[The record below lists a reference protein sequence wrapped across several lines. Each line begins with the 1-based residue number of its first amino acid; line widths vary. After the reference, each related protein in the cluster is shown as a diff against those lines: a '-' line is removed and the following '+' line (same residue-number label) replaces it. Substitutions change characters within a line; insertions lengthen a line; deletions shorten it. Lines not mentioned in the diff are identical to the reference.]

1 MVLNHRGFDEWAK
14 EYDQSVKLSEGKEA
28 YPFAGYQDVINLV
41 YHMAGHH
48 PSSTILDVG
57 FGTGTLTKRLY
68 DDGHSIYGIDFS
80 KEMIAIAKEKMPNA
94 YLFQRNMEEGLPF
107 EFEKEKF
114 HAIISTYAL
123 HHVTDRKKL
132 NGFNSY
138 PFRCMKE
145 GQLLLEIL
153 PLKQEVRMINV
164 KTEVMRIG
172 IIVNFIPSMRK

>member
-1 MVLNHRGFDEWAK
+1 
-14 EYDQSVKLSEGKEA
+14 
-28 YPFAGYQDVINLV
+28 
-41 YHMAGHH
+41 
-48 PSSTILDVG
+48 
-57 FGTGTLTKRLY
+57 
-68 DDGHSIYGIDFS
+68 
-80 KEMIAIAKEKMPNA
+80 
-94 YLFQRNMEEGLPF
+94 MEEGLPF

-114 HAIISTYAL
+114 HTIISTYAL

-132 NGFNSY
+132 NGFNSS
-138 PFRCMKE
+138 PFRYMKE